1 MKNLIFIIII
11 CLLSTFSNYQ
21 VFISYKNQ
29 SLLLKDAREDNF
41 NFGDLISLEYI
52 YPNLAINSVPILA
65 YFSRYYTERGD
76 YKNAINMLNVSLI
89 QNPYSLYAKYLL
101 SRNYIY
107 IDDYQNSEKILES
120 IFDLSPKIESS
131 TSLYL
136 YILGENKKIS
146 KLINYQNKLSEIDN
160 YTIWSFYL
168 SAVEKN
174 ISNKADSL
182 FFNSLK
188 EIFEKKF

>member
-1 MKNLIFIIII
+1 
-11 CLLSTFSNYQ
+11 
-21 VFISYKNQ
+21 
-29 SLLLKDAREDNF
+29 
-41 NFGDLISLEYI
+41 
-52 YPNLAINSVPILA
+52 
-65 YFSRYYTERGD
+65 
-76 YKNAINMLNVSLI
+76 MLNVSLI

-107 IDDYQNSEKILES
+107 LDDYQNSEKILES

-182 FFNSLK
+182 F
-188 EIFEKKF
+188 